1 MTIRVHHLKISRS
14 TRIIWLLEE
23 LGLPY
28 ELVEHTRDAVTFRS
42 PPSLYEVHPLG
53 KAPAVEVDG
62 RVMVE
67 SSAIIEYI
75 VDQRGGGQLLP
86 PASGRAEYLEW
97 LHFAE
102 GTLGMP
108 MLMRL
113 LGPRLGLGDA
123 ALGFMDAEL
132 TKQLELDRSTAGW
145 QELPVR
151 RDLHRRGHQSGI
163 PAGTCRCPE
172 AAGRSPQPDA
182 LSGGAQSP
190 SGLCQGDRAGRADHP
205 AAGLSR

>member
-28 ELVEHTRDAVTFRS
+28 ELVEHTRGADFRS

-53 KAPAVEVDG
+53 KAPAVEIDG

-113 LGPRLGLGDA
+113 LGPRLGLTEG

-132 TKQLELDRSTAGW
+132 TKQLNWIETQLDGKSFLCGETFTGADINLEYLLEHAEGLKLLDGRPNLTRYLAALKARPAYVKAIALGGPIT
-145 QELPVR
+145 LP
-151 RDLHRRGHQSGI
+151 
-163 PAGTCRCPE
+163 
-172 AAGRSPQPDA
+172 
-182 LSGGAQSP
+182 
-190 SGLCQGDRAGRADHP
+190 QG
-205 AAGLSR
+205 

>member
-28 ELVEHTRDAVTFRS
+28 ELVEHTRDPATFRS

-53 KAPAVEVDG
+53 KAPAVEIDG

-75 VDQRGGGQLLP
+75 VDQRGAGQLLP

-113 LGPRLGLGDA
+113 LGPRLGLGEA

-132 TKQLELDRSTAGW
+132 AKQLGW
-145 QELPVR
+145 
-151 RDLHRRGHQSGI
+151 I
-163 PAGTCRCPE
+163 E
-172 AAGRSPQPDA
+172 AQLEGRSFLCGETFTGADINLEYLLEHAETLKLLEGRPNLTRYLAALKARPAYVKAIALGGPITLPQ
-182 LSGGAQSP
+182 G
-190 SGLCQGDRAGRADHP
+190 
-205 AAGLSR
+205 

>member
-28 ELVEHTRDAVTFRS
+28 ELIEHTRDAVTFRS

-53 KAPAVEVDG
+53 KAPAVEIDG

-113 LGPRLGLGDA
+113 LGPRLGLGEP

-132 TKQLELDRSTAGW
+132 AKQLGWIEAQLDGKSFLCGETFTGADINLEYLLEHADVLKLLDGRPNLTRYLAALKARPAYVKAIALGGPIT
-145 QELPVR
+145 LP
-151 RDLHRRGHQSGI
+151 
-163 PAGTCRCPE
+163 
-172 AAGRSPQPDA
+172 
-182 LSGGAQSP
+182 
-190 SGLCQGDRAGRADHP
+190 QG
-205 AAGLSR
+205 

>member
-14 TRIIWLLEE
+14 TRIIWLMEE

-28 ELVEHTRDAVTFRS
+28 DLVEHTRGADFRS
-42 PPSLYEVHPLG
+42 PPSLYDVHPLG
-53 KAPAVEVDG
+53 KAPAVEIDG

-75 VDQRGGGQLLP
+75 VDQHGGGKLLP
-86 PASGRAEYLEW
+86 PASQRTEYLEW

-113 LGPRLGLGDA
+113 LGPRLRLPDA

-132 TKQLELDRSTAGW
+132 KKQLDWIESQLDGKAFLCGETFTGADINLEYLLEHAEVLGLLRQRPNLTRYLAALKARPAYIKAIEIGGPIT
-145 QELPVR
+145 LP
-151 RDLHRRGHQSGI
+151 GS
-163 PAGTCRCPE
+163 
-172 AAGRSPQPDA
+172 
-182 LSGGAQSP
+182 
-190 SGLCQGDRAGRADHP
+190 
-205 AAGLSR
+205 

>member
-14 TRIIWLLEE
+14 TRIIWLMEE

-28 ELVEHTRDAVTFRS
+28 ELVQHIRGEDFRS
-42 PPSLYEVHPLG
+42 PPSLYDVHPLG

-62 RVMVE
+62 RTMVE

-75 VDQRGGGQLLP
+75 VDRFGGGKLLP
-86 PASGRAEYLEW
+86 PESGRAEYLEW

-113 LGPRLGLGDA
+113 LGPRWGMPDM
-123 ALGFMDAEL
+123 ALGFMEAEL
-132 TKQLELDRSTAGW
+132 KKQLDWIESQLESRSFLCGETF
-145 QELPVR
+145 
-151 RDLHRRGHQSGI
+151 
-163 PAGTCRCPE
+163 T
-172 AAGRSPQPDA
+172 
-182 LSGGAQSP
+182 GADINLEYLLEHAETL
-190 SGLCQGDRAGRADHP
+190 GLIEPRP
-205 AAGLSR
+205 NLSRYLAALKARPAYLKAIELGGPITLPRS

>member
-28 ELVEHTRDAVTFRS
+28 ELVEHTRGADFRS

-53 KAPAVEVDG
+53 KAPAVEIDG

-113 LGPRLGLGDA
+113 LGPRLGLTEG

-132 TKQLELDRSTAGW
+132 TKQLNWIEAQLGGKSFLCGETFTGADINLEYLLEHAEGLKLLNGRPNLTRYLAALKARPAYVKAIALGGPIT
-145 QELPVR
+145 LP
-151 RDLHRRGHQSGI
+151 
-163 PAGTCRCPE
+163 
-172 AAGRSPQPDA
+172 
-182 LSGGAQSP
+182 
-190 SGLCQGDRAGRADHP
+190 QG
-205 AAGLSR
+205 

>member
-14 TRIIWLLEE
+14 TRIIWLMEE

-28 ELVEHTRDAVTFRS
+28 ELVQHTRGEDFRS
-42 PPSLYEVHPLG
+42 PPSLYDVHPLG

-62 RVMVE
+62 RTMVE

-75 VDQRGGGQLLP
+75 VDRLGGGKLLP
-86 PASGRAEYLEW
+86 PDSGRAEYLEW

-113 LGPRLGLGDA
+113 LGPRWGMPEM

-132 TKQLELDRSTAGW
+132 KKQLDWIESRLEGKPFLCGDTF
-145 QELPVR
+145 
-151 RDLHRRGHQSGI
+151 
-163 PAGTCRCPE
+163 T
-172 AAGRSPQPDA
+172 
-182 LSGGAQSP
+182 GADINLEYLLEHAETL
-190 SGLCQGDRAGRADHP
+190 GLVAPRP
-205 AAGLSR
+205 NLSRYLAALKARPAYVKAIELGGPITLPRS

>member
-1 MTIRVHHLKISRS
+1 MTIRVHHLQISRS
-14 TRIIWLLEE
+14 TRIIWLMEE

-28 ELVEHTRDAVTFRS
+28 QLVQHTRGADFRS

-53 KAPAVEVDG
+53 KAPAVEIDG

-75 VDQRGGGQLLP
+75 VDRHGGGQLLP
-86 PASGRAEYLEW
+86 PDSDRAEYLEW

-113 LGPRLGLGDA
+113 LGPRLGLPDT

-132 TKQLELDRSTAGW
+132 KKQLDWIENQLEGMAFLCGETFTGADINLEYLLEHAETLG
-145 QELPVR
+145 QLM
-151 RDLHRRGHQSGI
+151 
-163 PAGTCRCPE
+163 
-172 AAGRSPQPDA
+172 GRPN
-182 LSGGAQSP
+182 
-190 SGLCQGDRAGRADHP
+190 
-205 AAGLSR
+205 LSRYLAALKARPAYIRAIELGGPITMPRG

>member
-14 TRIIWLLEE
+14 TRIIWLMEE

-28 ELVEHTRDAVTFRS
+28 ELVEHTRGADFRS
-42 PPSLYEVHPLG
+42 PPSLYDVHPLG

-75 VDQRGGGQLLP
+75 VDRHGDGKLLP
-86 PASGRAEYLEW
+86 PESGRAEYLEW

-113 LGPRLGLGDA
+113 LGPRLGLPDP
-123 ALGFMDAEL
+123 ALGFMDAEIK
-132 TKQLELDRSTAGW
+132 KQLDWIESQLAGKNF
-145 QELPVR
+145 LCGDVF
-151 RDLHRRGHQSGI
+151 
-163 PAGTCRCPE
+163 T
-172 AAGRSPQPDA
+172 
-182 LSGGAQSP
+182 GADIN
-190 SGLCQGDRAGRADHP
+190 LEYLLEHADTLGEVAKRP
-205 AAGLSR
+205 NLSRYLTGLKARPAYLKAIALGGPVTLPQG

>member
-14 TRIIWLLEE
+14 TRIIWLMEE

-28 ELVEHTRDAVTFRS
+28 ELVQHTRGPDFRS
-42 PPSLYEVHPLG
+42 PPSLYDVHPLG

-62 RVMVE
+62 RTMVE

-75 VDQRGGGQLLP
+75 VDRHGGGQLLP
-86 PASGRAEYLEW
+86 PHECRAEYVEW

-113 LGPRLGLGDA
+113 LGPRLGLPDQ
-123 ALGFMDAEL
+123 ALGWMDAEL
-132 TKQLELDRSTAGW
+132 KKQLDWIESQLEGKEFLCGETFSGADINLEYLLEHAETLGQLEGRPNLTRYLAALQARPAYIKAIEIGGPVTLPRS
-145 QELPVR
+145 
-151 RDLHRRGHQSGI
+151 
-163 PAGTCRCPE
+163 
-172 AAGRSPQPDA
+172 
-182 LSGGAQSP
+182 
-190 SGLCQGDRAGRADHP
+190 
-205 AAGLSR
+205 

>member
-14 TRIIWLLEE
+14 TRIIWLMEE

-28 ELVEHTRDAVTFRS
+28 ELVQHTRGEDFRS
-42 PPSLYEVHPLG
+42 PPSLYDVHPLG

-62 RVMVE
+62 RTMVE

-75 VDQRGGGQLLP
+75 VDRFGGGKLLP
-86 PASGRAEYLEW
+86 PDSGRAEYLEW

-113 LGPRLGLGDA
+113 LGPRWGMPDM
-123 ALGFMDAEL
+123 ALGFMEAEL
-132 TKQLELDRSTAGW
+132 KKQLDWIESQL
-145 QELPVR
+145 E
-151 RDLHRRGHQSGI
+151 
-163 PAGTCRCPE
+163 
-172 AAGRSPQPDA
+172 GRSF
-182 LSGGAQSP
+182 LCGETFTGADINLEYLLEHAETL
-190 SGLCQGDRAGRADHP
+190 GLIEPRP
-205 AAGLSR
+205 NLSRYLAALKARPAYLKAIELGGPITLPRS

>member
-14 TRIIWLLEE
+14 TRIIWLMEE

-28 ELVEHTRDAVTFRS
+28 ELVQHIRGEDFRS
-42 PPSLYEVHPLG
+42 PPSLYDVHPLG

-62 RVMVE
+62 RTMVE

-75 VDQRGGGQLLP
+75 VDRFGGGKLLP
-86 PASGRAEYLEW
+86 PESGRAEYLEW

-113 LGPRLGLGDA
+113 LGPRWGMPEM
-123 ALGFMDAEL
+123 ALGFMEAEL
-132 TKQLELDRSTAGW
+132 KKQLDWIESQL
-145 QELPVR
+145 E
-151 RDLHRRGHQSGI
+151 
-163 PAGTCRCPE
+163 
-172 AAGRSPQPDA
+172 GRSF
-182 LSGGAQSP
+182 LCGETFTGADINLEYLLEHAETL
-190 SGLCQGDRAGRADHP
+190 GLIEPRP
-205 AAGLSR
+205 NLSRYLAALKARPAYVKAIELGGPITLPRS

>member
-1 MTIRVHHLKISRS
+1 MTIRVHHLQISRS
-14 TRIIWLLEE
+14 TRIIWLMEE

-28 ELVEHTRDAVTFRS
+28 QLVQHTRGADFRS

-53 KAPAVEVDG
+53 KAPAVEIDG

-75 VDQRGGGQLLP
+75 VDRHGGGQLLP
-86 PASGRAEYLEW
+86 PDSDRAEYLEW

-113 LGPRLGLGDA
+113 LGPRLGLPDT

-132 TKQLELDRSTAGW
+132 KKQLDWIENQLEGKAFLCGETFTGADINLEYLLEHAETLG
-145 QELPVR
+145 QLM
-151 RDLHRRGHQSGI
+151 
-163 PAGTCRCPE
+163 
-172 AAGRSPQPDA
+172 GRSN
-182 LSGGAQSP
+182 
-190 SGLCQGDRAGRADHP
+190 
-205 AAGLSR
+205 LSRYLAALKARPAYIKAIELGGPITMPRG

>member
-14 TRIIWLLEE
+14 TRIIWLMEE

-28 ELVEHTRDAVTFRS
+28 ELVQHIRGEDFRS
-42 PPSLYEVHPLG
+42 PPSLYDVHPLG

-62 RVMVE
+62 RTMVE

-75 VDQRGGGQLLP
+75 VDRFGGGKLLP
-86 PASGRAEYLEW
+86 PESGRAEYLEW

-113 LGPRLGLGDA
+113 LGPRWGMPEM
-123 ALGFMDAEL
+123 ALGFMEAEL
-132 TKQLELDRSTAGW
+132 KKQLDWIESQL
-145 QELPVR
+145 E
-151 RDLHRRGHQSGI
+151 
-163 PAGTCRCPE
+163 
-172 AAGRSPQPDA
+172 GRSF
-182 LSGGAQSP
+182 LCGETFTGADINLEYLLEHAETL
-190 SGLCQGDRAGRADHP
+190 GLIEPRP
-205 AAGLSR
+205 NLSRYLAALKARPAYLKAIELGGPITLPRS

>member
-14 TRIIWLLEE
+14 TRIIWLMEE

-28 ELVEHTRDAVTFRS
+28 ELVEHTRGADFRS

-53 KAPAVEVDG
+53 KAPAVEIDG

-75 VDQRGGGQLLP
+75 VDQHGGGKLLP
-86 PASGRAEYLEW
+86 PASQRTEYLEW

-113 LGPRLGLGDA
+113 LGPRLGLPDQ

-132 TKQLELDRSTAGW
+132 KKQLDWIESQLDGKAFLCGETFTGADINLEYLLEHAEVLDLLTQRPNLTRYLAALKARPAYIKAIELGGPITMPRS
-145 QELPVR
+145 
-151 RDLHRRGHQSGI
+151 
-163 PAGTCRCPE
+163 
-172 AAGRSPQPDA
+172 
-182 LSGGAQSP
+182 
-190 SGLCQGDRAGRADHP
+190 
-205 AAGLSR
+205 

>member
-14 TRIIWLLEE
+14 TRIIWLMEE

-28 ELVEHTRDAVTFRS
+28 DLVEHTRGADFRS

-53 KAPAVEVDG
+53 KAPAVEIDG

-75 VDQRGGGQLLP
+75 VDTRGGGKLLP
-86 PASGRAEYLEW
+86 PDSGRAEYLEW

-113 LGPRLGLGDA
+113 LGPRLGLPEL

-132 TKQLELDRSTAGW
+132 KKQLDWIESQLAGKSFLCG
-145 QELPVR
+145 E
-151 RDLHRRGHQSGI
+151 
-163 PAGTCRCPE
+163 TFT
-172 AAGRSPQPDA
+172 
-182 LSGGAQSP
+182 GADINLEYLLEHAEVLGQVAP
-190 SGLCQGDRAGRADHP
+190 RP
-205 AAGLSR
+205 NLSRYLAALKARPAYIKAIELGGPITLPQG

>member
-14 TRIIWLLEE
+14 TRIIWLMEE

-28 ELVEHTRDAVTFRS
+28 ELIHHTRGADFRS
-42 PPSLYEVHPLG
+42 PPSLYAVHPLG

-62 RVMVE
+62 RTMVE

-75 VDQRGGGQLLP
+75 VDRHGGGKLLP
-86 PASGRAEYLEW
+86 PESGRAEYLEW

-113 LGPRLGLGDA
+113 LGPRLGLSDA
-123 ALGFMDAEL
+123 ALGFMNAEI
-132 TKQLELDRSTAGW
+132 TKQLDWIESQLAGKSFLCG
-145 QELPVR
+145 ETFTGADINLEYLLEHADTLGEV
-151 RDLHRRGHQSGI
+151 
-163 PAGTCRCPE
+163 
-172 AAGRSPQPDA
+172 AGRPNLARYLAALKARPAYIKAIALGGPITLPQE
-182 LSGGAQSP
+182 
-190 SGLCQGDRAGRADHP
+190 
-205 AAGLSR
+205 

>member
-14 TRIIWLLEE
+14 TRIIWLMEE

-28 ELVEHTRDAVTFRS
+28 DLVQHTRGADFRS
-42 PPSLYEVHPLG
+42 PPSLYDVHPLG

-75 VDQRGGGQLLP
+75 VDRHGGGGLLP
-86 PASGRAEYLEW
+86 PDSGRAEYIEW

-113 LGPRLGLGDA
+113 LGPRLGLPDA

-132 TKQLELDRSTAGW
+132 KKQMDWIEAQLDGKAFLCGDAFTGADINLEYLLEHAEQLGLLASRPNLTRYLADLQARPAYRKAIEIGGPVTLPRS
-145 QELPVR
+145 
-151 RDLHRRGHQSGI
+151 
-163 PAGTCRCPE
+163 
-172 AAGRSPQPDA
+172 
-182 LSGGAQSP
+182 
-190 SGLCQGDRAGRADHP
+190 
-205 AAGLSR
+205 

>member
-14 TRIIWLLEE
+14 TRIIWLMEE

-28 ELVEHTRDAVTFRS
+28 ELVEHTRDPVTFRS
-42 PPSLYEVHPLG
+42 PPSLYDVHPLG
-53 KAPAVEVDG
+53 KAPAVEIDG

-132 TKQLELDRSTAGW
+132 TKQLNWIEGQL
-145 QELPVR
+145 E
-151 RDLHRRGHQSGI
+151 
-163 PAGTCRCPE
+163 
-172 AAGRSPQPDA
+172 GRSFLCGETFTGADINLEYLLEHAETLGQVANRPNLARYLAA
-182 LSGGAQSP
+182 LKARPAYVKAIALGGP
-190 SGLCQGDRAGRADHP
+190 VVMPRG
-205 AAGLSR
+205 

>member
-1 MTIRVHHLKISRS
+1 MTIRVHHLQISRS
-14 TRIIWLLEE
+14 TRIIWLMEE

-28 ELVEHTRDAVTFRS
+28 ELVQHTRGADFRS
-42 PPSLYEVHPLG
+42 PPSLYDVHPLG
-53 KAPAVEVDG
+53 KAPAVEIDG

-75 VDQRGGGQLLP
+75 VDTRGGGKLLP
-86 PASGRAEYLEW
+86 PDGGRAEYLEW

-113 LGPRLGLGDA
+113 LGPRLGLPDP

-132 TKQLELDRSTAGW
+132 KKQLDWIESQLEGKAFLCGETF
-145 QELPVR
+145 
-151 RDLHRRGHQSGI
+151 
-163 PAGTCRCPE
+163 T
-172 AAGRSPQPDA
+172 
-182 LSGGAQSP
+182 GADINLEYLLEHAEVL
-190 SGLCQGDRAGRADHP
+190 GLVAPRP
-205 AAGLSR
+205 NLSRYLAALKARPAYVKAIDRGGPITLPQG

>member
-28 ELVEHTRDAVTFRS
+28 ELVEHTRGADFRS
-42 PPSLYEVHPLG
+42 PPSLYDVHPLG
-53 KAPAVEVDG
+53 KAPAVEIDG

-113 LGPRLGLGDA
+113 LGPRLGLGEG

-132 TKQLELDRSTAGW
+132 TKQLGWIEAQLEGKSFLCGETFTGADINLEYLLEHADVLKLLDGRPNLTRYLAALKARPAYVKAIALGGPIT
-145 QELPVR
+145 LP
-151 RDLHRRGHQSGI
+151 
-163 PAGTCRCPE
+163 
-172 AAGRSPQPDA
+172 
-182 LSGGAQSP
+182 
-190 SGLCQGDRAGRADHP
+190 QG
-205 AAGLSR
+205 